1 MISKENETDRF
12 QPFQHIGVKLKAI
25 CTDFTHHVKSL
36 LKARFFGTKTAVLN
50 VRLVLSYEENF
61 TQIYFGSKTTVLN
74 VRLPPLS
81 GERERNV
88 ARCSSSWPPISR
100 VSKDSPHLHRS
111 FDLLQGMRRNFPLQ
125 YSLLSLL

>member
-25 CTDFTHHVKSL
+25 CTDFIHHVKSL

-74 VRLPPLS
+74 VRLPPPLWRKREKRCPVQQQLAPDIS
-81 GERERNV
+81 GFQGL
-88 ARCSSSWPPISR
+88 ASSSS
-100 VSKDSPHLHRS
+100 S
-111 FDLLQGMRRNFPLQ
+111 F
-125 YSLLSLL
+125 